1 MVLEWLD
8 ISIGGM
14 FVFVPPLQQ
23 HQTQMASPTLLPIQ
37 SRGSLRPF

>member
-1 MVLEWLD
+1 MVPEWLD

-23 HQTQMASPTLLPIQ
+23 HQTNVFNKRKNQTL
-37 SRGSLRPF
+37 